1 MAKEQVELKQVLGF
15 KELFTQAVGNI
26 IGAGVMTLLGS
37 AIALTGRSLP
47 FSFLVATF
55 IVVGYALP
63 YVLICS
69 VARVKGGTYTM
80 IGMLAGT
87 RLTGVQCIMNI
98 LGNLGLGMYG
108 LSLAS
113 YFISFF
119 GFGSPKVV
127 ALIAVTIFYLL
138 NVFGID
144 KMAKAQNVIVM
155 MLCIALGLF
164 AAFGIGHVQSDYF
177 TNGFMTGG
185 WMGLF
190 QAGALMTNAVAGAS
204 MITALSGEAKNPTR
218 DIPLVI
224 IIATL
229 SVSLL
234 YAIISV
240 VAAGVLPVEQVAGE
254 NLSMV
259 ANIVL
264 SKPLYVFFMVFG
276 AMFAIISMLNGQFAT
291 ASRPPLQACRDGW
304 FPEWMGYVH
313 PKFRTPV
320 VLLTMFYL
328 ISVFTI
334 LSGLKIRT
342 IANLTIICSGITILI
357 TCVAIVRLPK
367 VCPTG
372 WKYSKFRCSNAVL
385 ILIAVYATGA
395 ELFNIYLN
403 MKQLSPKML
412 MGNIAMI
419 IGAVI
424 FAFARY
430 KYTHITP
437 SYVENMGED
446 QK

>member
-1 MAKEQVELKQVLGF
+1 MAKEQIELKRVLGF
-15 KELFTQAVGNI
+15 KELFSQAVGNI
-26 IGAGVMTLLGS
+26 IGAGVMTLIGS

-47 FSFLVATF
+47 FAFLIATF

-69 VARVKGGTYTM
+69 AARVKGGTYTM

-87 RLTGVQCIMNI
+87 RLTGIQCIMNI

-119 GFGSPKVV
+119 GFGNPKVI
-127 ALIAVTIFYLL
+127 AFIAVTIFYIL
-138 NVFGID
+138 NVLGID
-144 KMAKAQNVIVM
+144 KMAKAQNLIVLL
-155 MLCIALGLF
+155 LCIALGLF
-164 AAFGIGHVQSDYF
+164 AAFGIVHVQPGYF
-177 TNGFMTGG
+177 ESGFMTGG
-185 WMGLF
+185 WLGLF

-224 IIATL
+224 ITGTL
-229 SVSLL
+229 SVAVL
-234 YAIISV
+234 YAIIAV
-240 VAAGVLPVEQVAGE
+240 VATGVLPVEQVAGK
-254 NLSMV
+254 NLSVVAQMV
-259 ANIVL
+259 L
-264 SKPLYVFFMVFG
+264 PKPLYAFFMVCG
-276 AMFAIISMLNGQFAT
+276 AMFAIISTLNGQFASAT
-291 ASRPPLQACRDGW
+291 RPPLQACRDGW
-304 FPEWMGYVH
+304 FPDWMGYVH

-328 ISVFTI
+328 IAIATI
-334 LSGLKIRT
+334 LSGMRIRT

-357 TCVAIVRLPK
+357 TCVAVVRLPK
-367 VCPTG
+367 VCPVG
-372 WKYSKFRCSNAVL
+372 WKNSKFRCSKPVL

-403 MKQLSPKML
+403 ISQLSTPMFI
-412 MGNIAMI
+412 GNMVMIAA
-419 IGAVI
+419 AV
-424 FAFARY
+424 AFAILRH

-437 SYVENMGED
+437 SYEENMGES
-446 QK
+446 

>member
-1 MAKEQVELKQVLGF
+1 MAKEQIELKRVLGF

-26 IGAGVMTLLGS
+26 IGAGVMTLIGS

-47 FSFLVATF
+47 FAFLIATF

-69 VARVKGGTYTM
+69 AARVKGGTYTM

-87 RLTGVQCIMNI
+87 KLTGIQCIMNI

-119 GFGSPKVV
+119 GFGDPKVI
-127 ALIAVTIFYLL
+127 ALIAVTIFYVL
-138 NVFGID
+138 NVLGID
-144 KMAKAQNVIVM
+144 KMAKAQNLIVLL
-155 MLCIALGLF
+155 LCIALGLF
-164 AAFGIGHVQSDYF
+164 AAFGIVRVQPGYF
-177 TNGFMTGG
+177 ESGFMPGG
-185 WMGLF
+185 WLGLF

-204 MITALSGEAKNPTR
+204 MITALSGEAKKPTR

-224 IIATL
+224 ITGTL
-229 SVSLL
+229 SVAVL
-234 YAIISV
+234 YAIIAV

-254 NLSMV
+254 NLSVVAQMV
-259 ANIVL
+259 L
-264 SKPLYVFFMVFG
+264 PKPLYAFFMVCG
-276 AMFAIISMLNGQFAT
+276 AMFAIISTLNGQFAT
-291 ASRPPLQACRDGW
+291 ATRPPLQACRDGW

-328 ISVFTI
+328 ISVATI
-334 LSGLKIRT
+334 LSGMPIRT

-357 TCVAIVRLPK
+357 TCVAVVRLPK

-372 WKYSKFRCSNAVL
+372 WKNSKFRCSKPVL

-403 MKQLSPKML
+403 ISQLSTPMFL
-412 MGNIAMI
+412 GNMAMI
-419 IGAVI
+419 AAAVV
-424 FAFARY
+424 FACVRH

-437 SYVENMGED
+437 SYEENTGEN
-446 QK
+446 

>member
-47 FSFLVATF
+47 FSFLAATF

-69 VARVKGGTYTM
+69 AAHVKGGTYTM

-87 RLTGVQCIMNI
+87 RLTEIQCIMNI

-119 GFGSPKVV
+119 GFGNEKVV
-127 ALIAVTIFYLL
+127 ALTAVTIFYIL

-144 KMAKAQNVIVM
+144 KMAKVQNIIVL
-155 MLCIALGLF
+155 MLCVALGLF
-164 AAFGIGHVQSDYF
+164 AVFGIGHVQPDYF
-177 TNGFMTGG
+177 ENGFMPGG
-185 WMGLF
+185 WMGLL

-204 MITALSGEAKNPTR
+204 MITALSGEAKKPTR

-229 SVSLL
+229 SVAIL
-234 YAIISV
+234 YAVISV

-259 ANIVL
+259 AEIVL
-264 SKPLYVFFMVFG
+264 SRPLYVFFMVFG
-276 AMFAIISMLNGQFAT
+276 AMFAIISTLNGQFAT
-291 ASRPPLQACRDGW
+291 ATRPPLQACRDGW

-320 VLLTMFYL
+320 VLLTMFYV
-328 ISVFTI
+328 ISVV
-334 LSGLKIRT
+334 
-342 IANLTIICSGITILI
+342 TILI
-357 TCVAIVRLPK
+357 TCVAIVRLQK

-372 WKYSKFRCSNAVL
+372 WKNSKFRCSKTVL
-385 ILIAVYATGA
+385 YLIAVYATGA

-403 MKQLSPKML
+403 MRQLSAGML
-412 MGNIAMI
+412 TGNILMI

-424 FAFARY
+424 FAFARF

-437 SYVENMGED
+437 SYEENMGGEG
-446 QK
+446 